1 MTKKKDEVPAE
12 KLQRKVKSAA
22 AKKVKA
28 RKEGSNII
36 FGLGLFGIV
45 GWSIAMPTLI
55 GIALGIYVDDR
66 FPMGV
71 SWTLTLLFAGVI
83 VGSFNAWYWVKKHSE
98 DDGGEV

>member
-1 MTKKKDEVPAE
+1 MTRKAENPEEKLRNKVNSAATKKI
-12 KLQRKVKSAA
+12 
-22 AKKVKA
+22 KA

-45 GWSIAMPTLI
+45 GWSIAMPTLM
-55 GIALGIYVDDR
+55 GIALGIYLEGKYPLG
-66 FPMGV
+66 F

-98 DDGGEV
+98 DDGGGV

>member
-1 MTKKKDEVPAE
+1 VSKKEEIPAE
-12 KLQRKVKSAA
+12 KLQKKVKSAA
-22 AKKVKA
+22 LKKIKA

-55 GIALGIYVDDR
+55 GIALGIYVDNR

-71 SWTLTLLFAGVI
+71 SWTLTFLFAGVI

-98 DDGGEV
+98 DDGGGM

>member
-1 MTKKKDEVPAE
+1 VSRKDESPAE
-12 KLQRKVKSAA
+12 KLKKKVESAA
-22 AKKVKA
+22 NKKIKA

-36 FGLGLFGIV
+36 FGMGLFGIV

-55 GIALGIYVDDR
+55 GIALGIYVDKR

-98 DDGGEV
+98 DDGGGV

>member
-1 MTKKKDEVPAE
+1 MSRQEEIPAE
-12 KLQRKVKSAA
+12 KKLQKKVEAAA
-22 AKKVKA
+22 AKKIKA

-55 GIALGIYVDDR
+55 GIALGIYVDNR

-83 VGSFNAWYWVKKHSE
+83 VGSFNAWYWVKKHTE
-98 DDGGEV
+98 DDGGEM